1 MSGGRWSVVWDW
13 SLVVIC
19 EIPPTTDYRPPFT
32 DHRPPTM
39 NCEYCQLNLA
49 DFLAD
54 ELASAD
60 LAALREHLSV
70 CVDCRQAQAVI
81 VRENEIFAQ
90 FYEQN
95 AIAPPDEMWS
105 AIHARIHSEDAAPTP
120 SKSGWANNLRNLFAP
135 LFAPAMLRQFGF
147 AALLILL
154 SVGLTT
160 LYFSTRN
167 DGKIVVETRPT
178 PSPNAT
184 AALSEAPKPPEKI
197 VPKQRSNSQLVRLN
211 AAALKFEVKKSVPQ
225 KLSDSELLNQQ
236 IAKAT
241 REYQGAIKLLERTIA
256 NRKTDFDEGASKQ
269 YEDSLALIDASIAA
283 SKQALRQQPN
293 DPSAAK
299 FLLAAYSK
307 KVELMQEVAMR

>member
-1 MSGGRWSVVWDW
+1 
-13 SLVVIC
+13 
-19 EIPPTTDYRPPFT
+19 
-32 DHRPPTM
+32 M

-49 DFLAD
+49 DFLAG
-54 ELASAD
+54 ELAAANV
-60 LAALREHLSV
+60 AALCEHLSV
-70 CVDCRQAQAVI
+70 CADCRQAQAVI
-81 VRENEIFAQ
+81 AHENEIFAQ
-90 FYEQN
+90 FCEQH

-105 AIHARIHSEDAAPTP
+105 AIHARIHTEDAAPTP
-120 SKSGWANNLRNLFAP
+120 SKSGWTANLRNLFAP
-135 LFAPAMLRQFGF
+135 FFAPAMLRQLGF

-167 DGKIVVETRPT
+167 DKKIVVETRPT
-178 PSPNAT
+178 PNPEAT
-184 AALSEAPKPPEKI
+184 AALSEIPKPSGKT
-197 VPKQRSNSQLVRLN
+197 VPNQRSNSQLVRLN
-211 AAALKFEVKKSVPQ
+211 AAAPKVEIKKSVPQ

-256 NRKTDFDEGASKQ
+256 KRKTDFDEGAGKQ
-269 YEDSLALIDASIAA
+269 YEGSLALIDASIAA

-299 FLLAAYSK
+299 FLLAAYAK

>member
-1 MSGGRWSVVWDW
+1 
-13 SLVVIC
+13 
-19 EIPPTTDYRPPFT
+19 
-32 DHRPPTM
+32 M

-49 DFLAD
+49 DFPGD

-70 CVDCRQAQAVI
+70 CADCRQARAVI

-95 AIAPPDEMWS
+95 AIDPPDEMWS
-105 AIHARIHSEDAAPTP
+105 AIHARIHSEDAALTS
-120 SKSGWANNLRNLFAP
+120 SKSGWTANLRNLFTP
-135 LFAPAMLRQFGF
+135 IFAPSMLRQFGF
-147 AALLILL
+147 AVLLILL

-160 LYFSTRN
+160 LYFSTR
-167 DGKIVVETRPT
+167 DDKKIVVETRPV
-178 PSPNAT
+178 PSPIPS
-184 AALSEAPKPPEKI
+184 AASSESPKPEEKI
-197 VPKQRSNSQLVRLN
+197 VPQQRSNSQHVRLN
-211 AAALKFEVKKSVPQ
+211 AAAPKVEVKKPALQ
-225 KLSDSELLNQQ
+225 KLSDDELLNQQ

-256 NRKTDFDEGASKQ
+256 KRKANFDEGAGKQ
-269 YEDSLALIDASIAA
+269 YEGSLALIDASIAA